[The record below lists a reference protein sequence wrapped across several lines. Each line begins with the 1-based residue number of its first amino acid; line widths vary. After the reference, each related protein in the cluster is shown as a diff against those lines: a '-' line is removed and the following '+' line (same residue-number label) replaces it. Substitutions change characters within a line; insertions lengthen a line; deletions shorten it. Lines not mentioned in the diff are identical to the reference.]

1 MAWVS
6 EAAKIADGGSG
17 DFSSCAACS
26 AAADRLGVAV
36 PGQLSVVGF
45 DDIESATF
53 LGLSTVRQPLARSG
67 TEGARR
73 LCALLRG
80 ERVRP
85 LRQELPIEL
94 MARGTSARARR

>member
-1 MAWVS
+1 VL
-6 EAAKIADGGSG
+6 
-17 DFSSCAACS
+17 

-45 DDIESATF
+45 DDIDSAAF

-67 TEGARR
+67 TEGAER

-85 LRQELPIEL
+85 LRQELPLEL
-94 MARGTSARARR
+94 MARTSSARVTTRGR

>member
-1 MAWVS
+1 ML
-6 EAAKIADGGSG
+6 
-17 DFSSCAACS
+17 

-45 DDIESATF
+45 DDIESAAF

-67 TEGARR
+67 TEGAQR

-94 MARGTSARARR
+94 MARTVRRGADEVPLVAGDVEEHDTEAP

>member
-1 MAWVS
+1 ML
-6 EAAKIADGGSG
+6 
-17 DFSSCAACS
+17 

-36 PGQLSVVGF
+36 PGELSVVGF

-53 LGLSTVRQPLARSG
+53 LDLTTVRQPLARSG
-67 TEGARR
+67 TESARR

-94 MARGTSARARR
+94 MARGSSALARHGRRGSRG